1 MPGTDVD
8 ETQEVIMGELP
19 VFPHLAELPARGP
32 GADMIGRGATFLA
45 NLPVEIQ
52 PSGWRL
58 TAHSGRDLR
67 RARDFLSRDLDALE
81 AQAATHRGPLK
92 VQLTGPWTLAA
103 NIELPSGHRIVSDHG
118 ASRDLVESLVEGL
131 SAHLGELRRRL
142 PNARLVVQLDE
153 PSIPAVLHARVPT
166 PSGYGTARAIEDS
179 VVRQGLEQ
187 VLAVIPE
194 GARVV
199 HCCAAD
205 IPIELLQQAGVN
217 AISLD
222 PIQLGTRQDDA
233 LGTAVEAG
241 ISLWVAVVPSVDAD
255 ISLKS
260 ARRPI
265 DILASHLGI
274 PAADL
279 ATAVVPTPTCGL
291 AVASPAYAR
300 RALAVLT
307 ELGRALTDFE

>member
-1 MPGTDVD
+1 MPGSDID
-8 ETQEVIMGELP
+8 ETQGVILGELP
-19 VFPHLAELPARGP
+19 VFPHLAELPARGA
-32 GADMIGRGATFLA
+32 GADMIGRGATLLA
-45 NLPVEIQ
+45 DLPVEIQ

-58 TAHSGRDLR
+58 TAHPGQDLR
-67 RARDFLSRDLDALE
+67 RARDFLSRDLDVLE
-81 AQAATHRGPLK
+81 AQAATHSGPIK
-92 VQLTGPWTLAA
+92 VQLTGPWSLAA
-103 NIELPSGHRIVSDHG
+103 NIELPSGHRIVTDHG
-118 ASRDLVESLVEGL
+118 ATRDLVESLVEGL
-131 SAHLGELRRRL
+131 GAHLGELRRRL

-166 PSGYGTARAIEDS
+166 PSGYGTARAIEDT
-179 VVRQGLEQ
+179 VVRQALEQ

-205 IPIELLQQAGVN
+205 IPIELLHQAGVN
-217 AISLD
+217 AISFD
-222 PIQLGTRQDDA
+222 PAQVSTRQDDA

-241 ISLWVAVVPSVDAD
+241 VSLWVGVVPSADAD
-255 ISLKS
+255 ISLRS

-265 DILASHLGI
+265 DTLASHLGI
-274 PAADL
+274 APDGLAA
-279 ATAVVPTPTCGL
+279 AVVPTPVCGL

-307 ELGRALTDFE
+307 ELGRALTDFD